1 MDDDT
6 EQLQNFCVCL
16 SKRGDF
22 GNGPVAKTTVSKKV
36 GEEVSNWFEI
46 ERLVDL

>member
-16 SKRGDF
+16 CDEEILETGQQQKRQ
-22 GNGPVAKTTVSKKV
+22 SLKKV